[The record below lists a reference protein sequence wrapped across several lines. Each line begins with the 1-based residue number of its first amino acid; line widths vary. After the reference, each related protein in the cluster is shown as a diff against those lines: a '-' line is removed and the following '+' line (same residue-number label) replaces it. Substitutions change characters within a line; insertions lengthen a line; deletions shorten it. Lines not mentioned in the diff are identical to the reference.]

1 MGPNQ
6 QYPSYT
12 PPPNYSGGKKGV
24 TIDKQMLLYI
34 GLGIAL
40 VLGVIMMFA
49 SLGEKAPAT
58 AAIDTTIA
66 KEEELLRIND
76 IAKNNVGTEYETA
89 IIHANSVTM
98 TQTSI
103 RQLYT
108 YRSEVT
114 KLPKLDETIVAQ
126 NTNNDLD
133 TDFEKAISVNRFKQI
148 YKATMEKQ
156 LNGNLANHKDL
167 IVTTSNKKL
176 KTILTQTIANEEDLL
191 AQVQK
196 L

>member
-12 PPPNYSGGKKGV
+12 PPTNYGGGKKGV
-24 TIDKQMLLYI
+24 TIDKQMILYI
-34 GLGIAL
+34 GLAIAL
-40 VLGVIMMFA
+40 ILGAIMMFA
-49 SLGEKAPAT
+49 SLGKRTPAT

-76 IAKNNVGTEYETA
+76 IAKNNVGSEYEAA

-103 RQLYT
+103 RQLYA
-108 YRSEVT
+108 YRSELT

-126 NTNNDLD
+126 NTNLELD
-133 TDFEKAISVNRFKQI
+133 ADFEKAISVNRFKQV

-167 IVTTSNKKL
+167 FTSTGNEKL
-176 KTILTQTIANEEDLL
+176 KAILVQTIANEEDLL